1 MEEIAPALGKL
12 DEGTQE
18 VIQTSWVNGLHIDLS
33 HLESLL
39 NSNELTA
46 IIGSKSTFVRDSG
59 ASRNECII
67 PQFFEPRATL

>member
-18 VIQTSWVNGLHIDLS
+18 VIETSWVNGLHIDLS

-39 NSNELTA
+39 NS
-46 IIGSKSTFVRDSG
+46 KD
-59 ASRNECII
+59 
-67 PQFFEPRATL
+67 